1 MWRLES
7 DVSSVVVLRWSVG
20 RYKKTDVAIFVLLK
34 AAPITYHETRLEPK
48 FQLSGSY
55 QDLATF

>member
-1 MWRLES
+1 MSRYNK
-7 DVSSVVVLRWSVG
+7 VFRG